1 MASNTRQNTLLAN
14 TVWQKI
20 YRTFQQAD
28 FKSYDFDTIRRT
40 LIDYLQLNYPES
52 FNDFIESSE
61 YVALIDMIAYVAQS
75 ISYRVDLNARENFI
89 DLAERKESVL
99 RLARLISYQPKR
111 TVSASGF
118 LKITSVS
125 TTENV
130 IDTNGQNIANVGITT
145 NFFDGVADAA
155 DNVKLQLQATGIT
168 LNGAST
174 DD

>member
-14 TVWQKI
+14 TVWQKL
-20 YRTFQQAD
+20 YRTFKQAD

-99 RLARLISYQPKR
+99 RLARLISFQP
-111 TVSASGF
+111 VSYTH
-118 LKITSVS
+118 LTLP
-125 TTENV
+125 
-130 IDTNGQNIANVGITT
+130 TNREV
-145 NFFDGVADAA
+145 
-155 DNVKLQLQATGIT
+155 
-168 LNGAST
+168 
-174 DD
+174 